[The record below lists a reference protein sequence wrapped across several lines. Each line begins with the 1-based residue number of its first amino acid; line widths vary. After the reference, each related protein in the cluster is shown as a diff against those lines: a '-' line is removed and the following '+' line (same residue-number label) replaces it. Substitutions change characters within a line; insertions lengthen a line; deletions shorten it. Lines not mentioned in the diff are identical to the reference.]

1 MGQGKV
7 ASLLEDSSS
16 QNLSESLMLIT
27 KRHFHKSSANLAF
40 NLRTILKENKS
51 DGTGN
56 SKCTDHHEHEHSH
69 HKHSPLLVQPDYPVR
84 TRFAP
89 SPTGFLHLGSLRTAL
104 YNYLLAKSTDGQFLL
119 RLEDTDQNRLV
130 EGAEDNIYDTLKWL
144 DVGVDEGPIV
154 GGPYVPYR
162 QSERSEIYRKY
173 SDKLLQE
180 GLAYRC
186 FCSKERLDGLRD
198 SARLLKPPT
207 TVSYDRHCLEHISLE
222 ESNLLAKGGKS
233 FTIRFKSPDSYP
245 EFTDLLHGTINLQP
259 QVNPTDRRY
268 EDPVLLKSDG
278 LPTYHFANVIDDHLM
293 KITHVIRGEEWV
305 ASTPKHIAL
314 YNAFGWEKPNF
325 VHIPLLT
332 TVSGKKLSKRS
343 GDIDIMSLK
352 KKGYLPE
359 ALVNFSVL
367 FGWNPKRELGEKT
380 SEIHTLDELTKTWLL
395 SGLTKGNA
403 KVDWKKLDFFNKH
416 YLSEKLKDSSS
427 DFFKTCVAESHQN
440 LSRTLKLDNL
450 DVTKV
455 EEVLKMIYPSL
466 TTINDFDTEQY
477 HYFFVKPAYDKS
489 ELLSKLRVN
498 EDVLKVISQEL
509 VSHLD
514 KLTHSSFNATIGE
527 ILADIPSLKK
537 RAVFQTLRYA
547 LSGPQSG
554 INLPVILEL
563 LGPAEVNERVV
574 AFDKYLGSE

>member
-1 MGQGKV
+1 
-7 ASLLEDSSS
+7 
-16 QNLSESLMLIT
+16 MLT
-27 KRHFHKSSANLAF
+27 LKRSFHTSTSKLGF
-40 NLRTILKENKS
+40 NLRTILKDN
-51 DGTGN
+51 N
-56 SKCTDHHEHEHSH
+56 SKSKDDVKSHHINRNNEDDHNHNHKHEHEHSH
-69 HKHSPLLVQPDYPVR
+69 HKHSPLLVQPDFPVR

-104 YNYLLAKSTDGQFLL
+104 YNYLLAKSTGGQFLL

-130 EGAEDNIYDTLKWL
+130 EGAEENIYDTLKWL
-144 DVGVDEGPIV
+144 NVQIDEGPINP
-154 GGPYVPYR
+154 GPYSPYR
-162 QSERSEIYRKY
+162 QSERSEIYKKY
-173 SDKLLQE
+173 SDDLLNK

-207 TVSYDRHCLEHISLE
+207 TVSYDRHCLDHISIE
-222 ESNLLAKGGKS
+222 ESNKRAKNGEK
-233 FTIRFKSPDSYP
+233 FTVRFKSPDQYP
-245 EFTDLLHGTINLQP
+245 EFIDLLHGKINLQP
-259 QVNPTDRRY
+259 QVNPTDRRF

-278 LPTYHFANVIDDHLM
+278 LPTYHFANVVDDHLM

-314 YNAFGWEKPNF
+314 YNAFGWDKPKF

-352 KKGYLPE
+352 KKGYLAE

-380 SEIHTLDELTKTWLL
+380 SEIHSLNELTKTWKL

-416 YLSEKLKDSSS
+416 YLTEKLKDFDS
-427 DFFKTCVAESHQN
+427 DFFKNCVIESHNNISKTLN
-440 LSRTLKLDNL
+440 LKDLKLE
-450 DVTKV
+450 KV
-455 EEVLKMIYPSL
+455 ENVLKMVYPSL
-466 TTINDFDTEQY
+466 TKINDFDTETY
-477 HYFFVKPAYDKS
+477 HYFFIRPTYNKDQ
-489 ELLSKLRVN
+489 LISKLKSK
-498 EDVLKVISQEL
+498 EDVLKLISNEL
-509 VSHLD
+509 VKHSD
-514 KLTHSSFNATIGE
+514 GLTELNFNDTIKD
-527 ILADIPSLKK
+527 ILKDHPELKK
-537 RAVFQTLRYA
+537 RLVFQTLRYA

-554 INLPVILEL
+554 INLPIILEL
-563 LGPAEVNERVV
+563 LGTEEVKQRII
-574 AFDKYLGSE
+574 AFNDFLNNN

>member
-1 MGQGKV
+1 
-7 ASLLEDSSS
+7 
-16 QNLSESLMLIT
+16 MLVT
-27 KRHFHKSSANLAF
+27 KRKFCASSRTLAF
-40 NLRTILKENKS
+40 SLRTTSKKKTAVDTASSENNS
-51 DGTGN
+51 DDLSTKNN
-56 SKCTDHHEHEHSH
+56 SKSHRNEHEHEHEHEHSH
-69 HKHSPLLVQPDYPVR
+69 HKHSPLLVQPDFPVR

-104 YNYLLAKSTDGQFLL
+104 YNYLLAKSTGGEFLL

-130 EGAEDNIYDTLKWL
+130 KGAEENIYDTLKWL
-144 DVGVDEGPIV
+144 DVQIDEGPIHP
-154 GGPYVPYR
+154 GPYAPYR
-162 QSERSEIYRKY
+162 QSERSQIYKKY
-173 SDKLLQE
+173 ADELLNK

-207 TVSYDRHCLEHISLE
+207 TVSYDRHCWDQVSKE
-222 ESNLLAKGGKS
+222 ESDERALRGES
-233 FTIRFKSPDSYP
+233 FTVRFKSPDQYP
-245 EFTDLLHGTINLQP
+245 EFTDLLHGKINLQP
-259 QVNPTDRRY
+259 QINQIDRRY
-268 EDPVLLKSDG
+268 EDPVLMKSDG

-314 YNAFGWEKPNF
+314 YDAFGWEKPNF

-352 KKGYLPE
+352 NKGYLGE
-359 ALVNFSVL
+359 ALINFSVL

-380 SEIHTLDELTKTWLL
+380 SEILDLEELTKSWTL

-416 YLSEKLKDSSS
+416 YLSEKLKDFQGE
-427 DFFKTCVAESHQN
+427 FFQQCVIESHKNISNTLN
-440 LSRTLKLDNL
+440 LKELDLK
-450 DVTKV
+450 KV
-455 EEVLKMIYPSL
+455 EQVLKMIYPSL
-466 TTINDFDTEQY
+466 VKINDFDSEMY
-477 HYFFVKPAYDKS
+477 HYFFVSPSLDNDK
-489 ELLSKLRVN
+489 LMSKLKLDGKTIKIIA
-498 EDVLKVISQEL
+498 EEL
-509 VSHLD
+509 NANVD
-514 KLTHSSFNATIGE
+514 GLTHSSFDATVKK
-527 ILADIPSLKK
+527 ILLDFPELKK

-554 INLPVILEL
+554 INLPIILEL
-563 LGPAEVNERVV
+563 LGPSEVKCRITTFNKFVHEQ
-574 AFDKYLGSE
+574 

>member
-1 MGQGKV
+1 MVLARIPKRGLHT
-7 ASLLEDSSS
+7 SLP
-16 QNLSESLMLIT
+16 
-27 KRHFHKSSANLAF
+27 AF
-40 NLRTILKENKS
+40 GFSLRTKLN
-51 DGTGN
+51 N
-56 SKCTDHHEHEHSH
+56 SHHKPEQEHNHNHNHNHEHEHEHSH
-69 HKHSPLLVQPDYPVR
+69 HKHSPLLVQPEYPVR

-104 YNYLLAKSTDGQFLL
+104 YNYLLAKSTKGQFLL

-130 EGAEDNIYDTLKWL
+130 PGAEQNIYDTLKWL
-144 DVGVDEGPIV
+144 EVHIDEGPTV
-154 GGPYVPYR
+154 PGPYSPYR
-162 QSERSEIYRKY
+162 QSERSNIYSKY
-173 SDKLLQE
+173 ADDLLSK

-207 TVSYDRHCLEHISLE
+207 TVSYDRHCLDNVSPE
-222 ESNLLAKGGKS
+222 ESDKRAANGES
-233 FTIRFKSPDSYP
+233 FTIRFKSPDQYP

-314 YNAFGWEKPNF
+314 YNAFGWEKPKF

-332 TVSGKKLSKRS
+332 TVTGKKLSKRF

-352 KKGYLPE
+352 KKGYLAE

-380 SEIHTLDELTKTWLL
+380 SEIHSLKELEDTWSL

-403 KVDWKKLDFFNKH
+403 KVDWKKLDYFNKH
-416 YLSEKLKDSSS
+416 YLTEKLKDFQS
-427 DFFKTCVAESHQN
+427 DFFKQCVIQSHQRLSETLN
-440 LSRTLKLDNL
+440 LTNTLKID
-450 DVTKV
+450 DVEK
-455 EEVLKMIYPSL
+455 VLKMVYPSL
-466 TTINDFDTEQY
+466 TTINEFDSEKY
-477 HYFFVKPAYDKS
+477 HYFFTKPTYNKQEALAKLKTKEETLKVISS
-489 ELLSKLRVN
+489 ELLS
-498 EDVLKVISQEL
+498 
-509 VSHLD
+509 
-514 KLTHSSFNATIGE
+514 HSSGLSHSAFNDTIKD
-527 ILADIPSLKK
+527 ILSDLPDLKK
-537 RAVFQTLRYA
+537 RTVFQTLRYA
-547 LSGPQSG
+547 MSGPQSG
-554 INLPVILEL
+554 INLPIILEL
-563 LGPAEVNERVV
+563 LGHDEVKSRII
-574 AFDKYLGSE
+574 AFDNFIKSN

>member
-1 MGQGKV
+1 
-7 ASLLEDSSS
+7 
-16 QNLSESLMLIT
+16 MLVSRRYI
-27 KRHFHKSSANLAF
+27 HKSSANLAF
-40 NLRTILKENKS
+40 NLRTLLKEDSPTS
-51 DGTGN
+51 DKE
-56 SKCTDHHEHEHSH
+56 SKCTHHIEHEHSH
-69 HKHSPLLVQPDYPVR
+69 HKYSPLLVQPDKPVR

-104 YNYLLAKSTDGQFLL
+104 YNYLLAKSTGGQFLL

-130 EGAEDNIYDTLKWL
+130 EGAEDNIYETLKWL
-144 DVGVDEGPIV
+144 NVHIDEGPTTS
-154 GGPYVPYR
+154 GPYAPYR
-162 QSERSEIYRKY
+162 QSERSEIYRSY
-173 SDKLLQE
+173 ADALLKK

-207 TVSYDRHCLEHISLE
+207 TVSYDRHCLEHVTSE
-222 ESNLLAKGGKS
+222 ESDRLANSGQS
-233 FTIRFKSPDSYP
+233 FTIRFKSPESYP

-314 YNAFGWEKPNF
+314 YNAFGWEKPKF

-352 KKGYLPE
+352 KKGYLAE

-380 SEIHTLDELTKTWLL
+380 SEIHTLEDLTKTWSL

-403 KVDWKKLDFFNKH
+403 KVDWKKLDYFNKH
-416 YLSEKLKDSSS
+416 YLTEKLKDTSSN
-427 DFFKTCVAESHQN
+427 FFKECVTRTHKK
-440 LSRTLKLDNL
+440 LSKSLKLDNL
-450 DVTKV
+450 DINKV

-466 TTINDFDTEQY
+466 TTINDFDSQQY
-477 HYFFVKPAYDKS
+477 HYFFVKPIYNKS
-489 ELLSKLRVN
+489 EALSKLKIN
-498 EDVLKVISQEL
+498 DDVLKVISKEL
-509 VSHLD
+509 VTHID
-514 KLTHSSFNATIGE
+514 DLTHSTFNDTIGD
-527 ILADIPSLKK
+527 ILADIPTLKK
-537 RAVFQTLRYA
+537 RSVFQTLRYA

-554 INLPVILEL
+554 VNLPIILEL
-563 LGPAEVNERVV
+563 LGPAEVKERVT
-574 AFDKYLGSE
+574 AFNKFINSD